1 MIRRNQ
7 KDVMKKQ
14 RQTIVLV
21 LVAVVAA
28 YLIFHY
34 NREPEDEFGGG
45 LDAFAQKL
53 DQVVPELLEQYQV
66 PGTAVALVHGGR
78 VAWSKGYGLAD
89 EATGTPVTPETVFQ
103 VASLSKPVTAWGVLR
118 LVAQRK
124 LALDAPVE
132 SYLTRWHLPP
142 SEFDHAEVTLRR
154 LLNHTAGLSL
164 GGYPGFDP
172 SQKLPTLKESLS
184 GITGGVGDV
193 RVAHLPDTRFSYSGG
208 GYTLLQL
215 IIEEV
220 TGETFSAYMQS
231 AVLAPLGMARS
242 SFEWTPALQAVTATA
257 YREPGQPL
265 SNYRFTALAAAGLY
279 STASDL
285 ARFVAAGMTGP
296 NREPPG
302 RGLLSPRDVESMF
315 TPTVEMDASTSLG
328 YGLGYGVRLLPGEIR
343 MVSHS
348 GGNRGWRARF
358 AALPDRGEGIV
369 ILTNSDTG
377 DGLTN
382 DLLRFWSLWAA
393 RPAPE
398 SDQSLDSEPGEEK
411 Q

>member
-1 MIRRNQ
+1 MVQRNQ

-14 RQTIVLV
+14 RRTIVLV

-34 NREPEDEFGGG
+34 TREPEDEFGGG

-124 LALDAPVE
+124 LALDAPAE

-193 RVAHLPDTRFSYSGG
+193 RVAHLPGTRFRYSGG

-220 TGETFSAYMQS
+220 TGETFSAYIQS

-242 SFEWTPALQAVTATA
+242 SFEWPPALQAATA
-257 YREPGQPL
+257 YQEPGQPL
-265 SNYRFTALAAAGLY
+265 PNYRFTALAAAGLY

-285 ARFVAAGMTGP
+285 GRFVAAGMAGP

-302 RGLLSPRDVESMF
+302 RGLLSPRDVELMF
-315 TPTVEMDASTSLG
+315 TSTVEMDTSTGLG

-393 RPAPE
+393 RE
-398 SDQSLDSEPGEEK
+398 EPSPDE
-411 Q
+411 

>member
-1 MIRRNQ
+1 M
-7 KDVMKKQ
+7 
-14 RQTIVLV
+14 
-21 LVAVVAA
+21 
-28 YLIFHY
+28 
-34 NREPEDEFGGG
+34 
-45 LDAFAQKL
+45 
-53 DQVVPELLEQYQV
+53 
-66 PGTAVALVHGGR
+66 
-78 VAWSKGYGLAD
+78 AWSKGYGLAD
-89 EATGTPVTPETVFQ
+89 EAAGTPVTPETVFQ

-172 SQKLPTLKESLS
+172 SEKLPTLKESLS

-193 RVAHLPDTRFSYSGG
+193 RVAHLPGTRFRYSGG

-242 SFEWTPALQAVTATA
+242 SFEWPPALQAATA

-265 SNYRFTALAAAGLY
+265 PNYRFTALAAAGLY

-285 ARFVAAGMTGP
+285 GRFVAAGMAGP

-302 RGLLSPRDVESMF
+302 RGLLSPRDVELMF
-315 TPTVEMDASTSLG
+315 TPTVEMDTSTGLG

-382 DLLRFWSLWAA
+382 DLLRFWSAWAA
-393 RPAPE
+393 RPTPE
-398 SDQSLDSEPGEEK
+398 SDQSLGSEQGEEK

>member
-1 MIRRNQ
+1 MVRRNQ

-34 NREPEDEFGGG
+34 SREPEEQFGGG

-53 DQVVPELLEQYQV
+53 DQVVPKLMKQYQV

-89 EATGTPVTPETVFQ
+89 EAMGTPVE
-103 VASLSKPVTAWGVLR
+103 R
-118 LVAQRK
+118 
-124 LALDAPVE
+124 
-132 SYLTRWHLPP
+132 YLTRWHLPP
-142 SEFDHAEVTLRR
+142 SDFDHAEVTLRR

-172 SQKLPTLKESLS
+172 SEKLPTLKESLS

-193 RVAHLPDTRFSYSGG
+193 RVAHLPGTRFRYSGG

-242 SFEWTPALQAVTATA
+242 GFEWPPALQAATA

-265 SNYRFTALAAAGLY
+265 PNYRFTALAAAGLY

-285 ARFVAAGMTGP
+285 ARFVAAGMAGP

-302 RGLLSPRDVESMF
+302 RGLLSPRDVEWMF
-315 TPTVEMDASTSLG
+315 TPTVEMDTSTGLG

-348 GGNRGWRARF
+348 GGNRGWRTRF

-382 DLLRFWSLWAA
+382 DLLRFWSAWAA

-398 SDQSLDSEPGEEK
+398 ADQSLGSEQGEEK

>member
-1 MIRRNQ
+1 MVRRNQ

-21 LVAVVAA
+21 LVAVVGA

-34 NREPEDEFGGG
+34 SREPEEEFGGG

-53 DQVVPELLEQYQV
+53 DQVVPELMKQYQV

-89 EATGTPVTPETVFQ
+89 EATDTPVTPETLFQ

-172 SQKLPTLKESLS
+172 REKLPTLKESLS

-193 RVAHLPDTRFSYSGG
+193 RVAHLPGTRFRYSGG

-220 TGETFSAYMQS
+220 TGETFSAYMHS

-242 SFEWTPALQAVTATA
+242 SFEWPPALQAATA
-257 YREPGQPL
+257 YQEPGQPL
-265 SNYRFTALAAAGLY
+265 PNYRFTALAAAGLY

-285 ARFVAAGMTGP
+285 GRFVAAGMAGP

-302 RGLLSPRDVESMF
+302 RGLLSPRDVELMF
-315 TPTVEMDASTSLG
+315 TPTVEMDTSTGLG

-382 DLLRFWSLWAA
+382 DLLRFWSAWAA

-398 SDQSLDSEPGEEK
+398 SDQSLGSEQGEEK

>member
-1 MIRRNQ
+1 
-7 KDVMKKQ
+7 
-14 RQTIVLV
+14 
-21 LVAVVAA
+21 
-28 YLIFHY
+28 
-34 NREPEDEFGGG
+34 
-45 LDAFAQKL
+45 
-53 DQVVPELLEQYQV
+53 
-66 PGTAVALVHGGR
+66 
-78 VAWSKGYGLAD
+78 
-89 EATGTPVTPETVFQ
+89 
-103 VASLSKPVTAWGVLR
+103 
-118 LVAQRK
+118 
-124 LALDAPVE
+124 
-132 SYLTRWHLPP
+132 
-142 SEFDHAEVTLRR
+142 
-154 LLNHTAGLSL
+154 
-164 GGYPGFDP
+164 
-172 SQKLPTLKESLS
+172 
-184 GITGGVGDV
+184 
-193 RVAHLPDTRFSYSGG
+193 
-208 GYTLLQL
+208 
-215 IIEEV
+215 
-220 TGETFSAYMQS
+220 MQS

-285 ARFVAAGMTGP
+285 ARFVAAGMAGP

-302 RGLLSPRDVESMF
+302 RGLLSPRDVELMF

-382 DLLRFWSLWAA
+382 DLLRFWSLWVA

-398 SDQSLDSEPGEEK
+398 SDQSLGSEPGEEK

>member
-1 MIRRNQ
+1 MILIRQ
-7 KDVMKKQ
+7 EDAMKKQ
-14 RQTIVLV
+14 RRTIVLV

-34 NREPEDEFGGG
+34 NREPEEEFGGG

-53 DQVVPELLEQYQV
+53 DQVVPELLKQYQV

-89 EATGTPVTPETVFQ
+89 EATGTPVTSETVFQ
-103 VASLSKPVTAWGVLR
+103 VGPLSKPVTAWGVLR

-172 SQKLPTLKESLS
+172 SEKLPTLKESLS

-193 RVAHLPDTRFSYSGG
+193 RVAHLPGTRFSYSGG

-242 SFEWTPALQAVTATA
+242 SFERTPALQAVTA

-285 ARFVAAGMTGP
+285 ARFVAAAWQ
-296 NREPPG
+296 N
-302 RGLLSPRDVESMF
+302 
-315 TPTVEMDASTSLG
+315 PTVSRPVEACC
-328 YGLGYGVRLLPGEIR
+328 
-343 MVSHS
+343 
-348 GGNRGWRARF
+348 
-358 AALPDRGEGIV
+358 
-369 ILTNSDTG
+369 
-377 DGLTN
+377 
-382 DLLRFWSLWAA
+382 
-393 RPAPE
+393 RPAT
-398 SDQSLDSEPGEEK
+398 
-411 Q
+411 

>member
-1 MIRRNQ
+1 MVRRNQ

-21 LVAVVAA
+21 LVAVVGA

-34 NREPEDEFGGG
+34 SREPEEEFGGG

-53 DQVVPELLEQYQV
+53 DQVVPELMKQYQV

-172 SQKLPTLKESLS
+172 REKLPTLKESLS

-193 RVAHLPDTRFSYSGG
+193 RVAHLPGTRFRYSGG

-220 TGETFSAYMQS
+220 TGETFSAYIQS

-242 SFEWTPALQAVTATA
+242 SFEWPPALQAATA
-257 YREPGQPL
+257 YQEPGQPL
-265 SNYRFTALAAAGLY
+265 PNYRFTALAAAGLY

-285 ARFVAAGMTGP
+285 GRFVAAGMAGP

-302 RGLLSPRDVESMF
+302 RGLLSPRDVELMF
-315 TPTVEMDASTSLG
+315 TPTVEMDTSTGLG

-377 DGLTN
+377 DDLTN
-382 DLLRFWSLWAA
+382 DLLRFWSAWAA
-393 RPAPE
+393 RE
-398 SDQSLDSEPGEEK
+398 EPSPDE
-411 Q
+411 

>member
-1 MIRRNQ
+1 MVRRNQ

-34 NREPEDEFGGG
+34 SREPEEQFGGG

-53 DQVVPELLEQYQV
+53 DQVVPKLMKQYQV

-89 EATGTPVTPETVFQ
+89 EAMGTPVTPETVFQ
-103 VASLSKPVTAWGVLR
+103 VGPLSKPVTAWGVLR
-118 LVAQRK
+118 LAAQGK

-132 SYLTRWHLPP
+132 RYLTRWHLPP
-142 SEFDHAEVTLRR
+142 SDFDHAEVTLRR

-172 SQKLPTLKESLS
+172 SEKLPTLKESLS

-193 RVAHLPDTRFSYSGG
+193 RVAHLPGTRFRYSGG

-242 SFEWTPALQAVTATA
+242 GFEWPPALQAATA

-265 SNYRFTALAAAGLY
+265 PNYRFTALAAAGLY

-285 ARFVAAGMTGP
+285 ARFVAAGMAGP

-302 RGLLSPRDVESMF
+302 RGLLSPRDVELMF
-315 TPTVEMDASTSLG
+315 TPTVEMDTSTGLG

-348 GGNRGWRARF
+348 GGNRGWRTRF

-382 DLLRFWSLWAA
+382 DLLRFWSAWAA

-398 SDQSLDSEPGEEK
+398 ADQSLGSEQGEEK
-411 Q
+411 

>member
-1 MIRRNQ
+1 
-7 KDVMKKQ
+7 MKKQ
-14 RQTIVLV
+14 RRTIVLV

-34 NREPEDEFGGG
+34 SREPEDEFGGG

-103 VASLSKPVTAWGVLR
+103 VGPLSKPVTAWGVLR

-124 LALDAPVE
+124 LALDAPAE

-172 SQKLPTLKESLS
+172 SEKLPTLKESLS

-193 RVAHLPDTRFSYSGG
+193 HVAHLPDTRFSYSGG

-257 YREPGQPL
+257 YQEPGQPL
-265 SNYRFTALAAAGLY
+265 PNYRFTALAAAGLY

-315 TPTVEMDASTSLG
+315 TPTVEMDASTGLG

-382 DLLRFWSLWAA
+382 DLLRFWSLWTA

-398 SDQSLDSEPGEEK
+398 PDQSLGSEPGEEK

>member
-1 MIRRNQ
+1 MVRRNQ

-34 NREPEDEFGGG
+34 SREPEEQFGGG

-53 DQVVPELLEQYQV
+53 DQVVPKLMKQYQV
-66 PGTAVALVHGGR
+66 PGTAVTLVHGGR

-89 EATGTPVTPETVFQ
+89 EAMGTPVTPETVFQ
-103 VASLSKPVTAWGVLR
+103 VGPLSKPVTAWGVLR
-118 LVAQRK
+118 LAAQGK

-132 SYLTRWHLPP
+132 RYLTRWHLPP
-142 SEFDHAEVTLRR
+142 SDFDHAEVTLRR

-172 SQKLPTLKESLS
+172 SEKLPTLKESLS
-184 GITGGVGDV
+184 GITGDV
-193 RVAHLPDTRFSYSGG
+193 RVAHLPGTRFRYSGG

-242 SFEWTPALQAVTATA
+242 GFEWPPALQAATA

-265 SNYRFTALAAAGLY
+265 PNYRFTALAAAGLY

-285 ARFVAAGMTGP
+285 ARFVAAGMAGP

-302 RGLLSPRDVESMF
+302 RGLLSPRDVELMF
-315 TPTVEMDASTSLG
+315 TPTVEMDTSTGLG

-348 GGNRGWRARF
+348 GGNRGWRTRF

-382 DLLRFWSLWAA
+382 DLLRFWSAWAA

-398 SDQSLDSEPGEEK
+398 ADQSLGSEQGEEK